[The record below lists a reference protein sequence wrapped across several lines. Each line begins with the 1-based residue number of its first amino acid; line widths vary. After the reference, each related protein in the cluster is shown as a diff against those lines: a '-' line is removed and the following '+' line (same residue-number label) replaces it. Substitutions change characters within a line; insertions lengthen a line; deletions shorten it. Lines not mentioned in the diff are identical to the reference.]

1 MLRPWSA
8 SFKTKKKKKNVPFFH
23 TLNEMPLV
31 LDPARLDG
39 GGGIEETLKKNKAQ
53 FHPSCRYLFQ
63 TYRLERARKRQPSP
77 GSAQSIEGC
86 SKLRRTSH
94 AIGQPECFVSVCDEE
109 EPKSDL
115 RQVMTMN
122 IDKRL
127 NDCVQTLNDEKL
139 LGKVSG
145 GDAIAQ
151 ELKYHSTCLVGLY
164 NRERAHRHVE
174 KQFQEG
180 LQQDVYLLAFSEL
193 ITYIVETE
201 SSMVQLYKQLLEQ
214 L

>member
-1 MLRPWSA
+1 MSH
-8 SFKTKKKKKNVPFFH
+8 SF

-31 LDPARLDG
+31 LDPARLDE

-53 FHPSCRYLFQ
+53 YHQSCRYLFQ
-63 TYRLERARKRQPSP
+63 KYRLERARKRQPSP
-77 GSAQSIEGC
+77 GSTQSIDGC
-86 SKLRRTSH
+86 PKLRRTSH
-94 AIGQPECFVSVCDEE
+94 AIGQPECFVCDEE

-122 IDKRL
+122 LDKRL

-139 LGKVSG
+139 MAKLSG

-164 NRERAHRHVE
+164 NR
-174 KQFQEG
+174 
-180 LQQDVYLLAFSEL
+180 
-193 ITYIVETE
+193 
-201 SSMVQLYKQLLEQ
+201 
-214 L
+214 